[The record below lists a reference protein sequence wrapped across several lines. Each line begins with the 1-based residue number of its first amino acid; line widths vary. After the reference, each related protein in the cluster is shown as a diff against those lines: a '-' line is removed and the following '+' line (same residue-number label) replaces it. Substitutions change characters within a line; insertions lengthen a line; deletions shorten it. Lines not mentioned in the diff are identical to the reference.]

1 MTPNGNRDI
10 QKEMNHTRKNKNI
23 KINKI
28 LKVIKMF
35 FALKYMWLKHD
46 NNGMKGRK

>member
-23 KINKI
+23 KKKNFWFKI
-28 LKVIKMF
+28 YVVKT
-35 FALKYMWLKHD
+35 
-46 NNGMKGRK
+46 